1 MQKQFNI
8 NTVSSVSASSATE
21 PTAHQLAAGSGERG
35 CPIFDRFLSTFT
47 ANNAAQ
53 QTFLWEYIGA
63 ILSDTPGYKFDKS
76 ALLIWGPYENGKS
89 RLFNLIAAILK
100 SDHRKTA
107 YLDFFDLQRS
117 PKAHKLVNGS
127 RLVGTG
133 GSNLPDRRGDNK
145 LLRLIRESRQQ
156 STQQSTEPASKQ
168 PDSQLTSQPA
178 SKQSASKQP
187 ASKQA
192 VCLDFN
198 GLFLYATRDEP
209 IPEKLGGHSSPFM
222 VMKCIGEVA
231 KDEQDSQI
239 VDKMLQEK
247 EAIKAKAAEAFK
259 AVIDNGYKFH
269 EPVEAA

>member
-8 NTVSSVSASSATE
+8 NTVSSVADTASVANSGV
-21 PTAHQLAAGSGERG
+21 QLAAGSGERG

-53 QTFLWEYIGA
+53 QKFLWEYIGA

-168 PDSQLTSQPA
+168 PDSQLTSQ
-178 SKQSASKQP
+178 SASKQP

-192 VCLDFN
+192 VCLDFD

-269 EPVEAA
+269 EPVKAA